1 MIIRKSTI
9 NSLFIAVLTI
19 LFMGIAATAGAAF
32 EGDLLSSEM
41 SKTVLKALKKEVSG
55 DARLYGLRIVTGAHL
70 LKEGESFEVVRTGL
84 GRYSG
89 KNRIN
94 YPVTVR
100 MRNGEERDVLLEAS
114 YDVLVDV
121 YITSRSLLRG
131 AVLSRDDFN
140 IFKQRVS
147 RLPAGAI
154 LKAEDLEG
162 KILKTNLSG
171 GIILRTNYVTSDL
184 PVKRGQTVE
193 VHVEG
198 DNVLLTIKG
207 VLRNNAVI
215 GGVARVLCDVSKKEI
230 SGILISP
237 DTVEVKI

>member
-9 NSLFIAVLTI
+9 SSVFIAALTI
-19 LFMGIAATAGAAF
+19 LFMGIAVTVAF
-32 EGDLLSSEM
+32 EGDLLSGKMNEA
-41 SKTVLKALKKEVSG
+41 VLKALKKEVPG
-55 DARLYGLRIVTGAHL
+55 DVRLYCLRVVTGAHL
-70 LKEGESFEVVRTGL
+70 LKEGESFEVVRIGL

-94 YPVTVR
+94 YSVTFR
-100 MRNGEERDVLLEAS
+100 LQNGEERDVLLEAS

-131 AVLSRDDFN
+131 TVLSRDDFN

-162 KILKTNLSG
+162 KILKTNLSS